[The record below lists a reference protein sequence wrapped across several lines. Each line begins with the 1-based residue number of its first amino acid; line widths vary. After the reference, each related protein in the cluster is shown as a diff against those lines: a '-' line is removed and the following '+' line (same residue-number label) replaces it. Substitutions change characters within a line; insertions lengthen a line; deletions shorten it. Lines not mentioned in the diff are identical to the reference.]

1 MSYIKTTLTT
11 LLLGLFLTIGC
22 DSVVNS
28 DVNKSTE
35 TQNSTIASH
44 NISNEINSTVV
55 RGHQTDDGSIPNGTV
70 NGKYK
75 ALYAWDAGGD
85 FYFDLGDGRVQGTVD
100 SVGELDE
107 STLTVCD
114 YVVTYRGDFEGSD
127 FLANG
132 WIRNNIKCSGYAYDR
147 TQTFNSLYVH
157 ETDRRYSEDLE
168 SIWGTWGILV
178 NAIGGVGNAA
188 NPQHPVNN

>member
-1 MSYIKTTLTT
+1 MSYLKTTLSTI
-11 LLLGLFLTIGC
+11 LLGLFLTIGC
-22 DSVVNS
+22 DSAVDS
-28 DVNKSTE
+28 DVDQSTD

-44 NISNEINSTVV
+44 NVSNDINSTVV

-75 ALYAWDAGGD
+75 ALYAWDADGNW
-85 FYFDLGDGRVQGTVD
+85 YFDLGDGRVQG
-100 SVGELDE
+100 SVGSIDELDE

-114 YVVTYRGDFEGSD
+114 YVVIYRGDFEGTP

-132 WIRNNIKCSGYAYDR
+132 WIRNNIKCNGYAYDKA
-147 TQTFNSLYVH
+147 QTFNTLYVH
-157 ETDRRYSEDLE
+157 ETDRRYSKDLE
-168 SIWGTWGILV
+168 PIWGSWGILV
-178 NAIGGVGNAA
+178 DTIGGVGNAA